1 MSLSIYFCAE
11 VERNGKWYPLIWNH
25 KPIKGEHDD
34 YDDPLVVGDTETHYV
49 LYDDN
54 AYDYDALWREMH
66 SSDGFPDDMSEEL
79 KAYYKN
85 RNTNI
90 GYFYLSDMA
99 RYLNDAEEEMVN
111 DILSSRDY
119 QLITHL
125 NRIEKAV
132 LKKPVKI
139 PIDEDMCTMS
149 IKLIYENYCRNTFGM
164 KRLYEIVWFMANAF
178 CSYPSPKTSDVRVS
192 FYTY

>member
-1 MSLSIYFCAE
+1 MSLSIYFSAE
-11 VERNGKWYPLIWNH
+11 VERNSKWYPLIWSH

-34 YDDPLVVGDTETHYV
+34 YDDPLVLGDTETHYV
-49 LYDDN
+49 LYSDN
-54 AYDYDALWREMH
+54 AYDYDALWRDMH
-66 SSDGFPDDMSEEL
+66 STDGFPDDMSDELRKWYEE
-79 KAYYKN
+79 
-85 RNTNI
+85 RQQNI
-90 GYFYLSDMA
+90 GYIYLSDLV
-99 RYLNDAEEEMVN
+99 RYLNDAEEEMIN

-149 IKLIYENYCRNTFGM
+149 IKWIYENYCRNTFGM
-164 KRLYEIVWFMANAF
+164 KRLFEIVWFLANEF
-178 CSYPSPKTSDVRVS
+178 CGYPKPKTSDVRVS
-192 FYTY
+192 FYMY